1 MTTLATIDLEI
12 LRLIPERDLAE
23 FTGMNDPAQ
32 AGVLQKLGWIHRIK
46 NARRGT
52 KQSIVKAAAAA
63 LRVAPSAVNRYLG
76 DYKRQGWRG
85 LRDERLAGLGSKG
98 LSPLFKSFIAGLFDQ
113 HQREY
118 DDGAEVHRKLIDRWQ
133 TWRRTG
139 DYAFAIPGYNS
150 PPAADPST
158 GIPHGWSYD
167 NILRLRPKAPARAMA
182 KHGAKSAASHLPP
195 VLTTRVG
202 SAVHS
207 RRLYDDQDLDNLLQD
222 GVLAISGLADTM
234 RPVSFNSLDFY
245 TAAHL
250 SHHLRAIA
258 KDPETSKNKTLTG
271 MEFVWFV
278 IRDLQ
283 TWGYRTDELGTELIF
298 EHGTANTWRSKEL
311 QTFQGHGS
319 FEDAINAITGGHCFI
334 NRSGKFEGPL
344 FAELC
349 FKPQGTGN
357 FKFKTWLESAF
368 RLLRTYMQAL
378 PGPIGSHQRI
388 NGKDELYG
396 IKQEERKL
404 LKAISEVVDPQTQVL
419 LAASLEHELLDL
431 QTFHELVN
439 SVYRAVNARSSHV
452 LEGWSRCGFT
462 VPLWRL
468 NENSENWFTQEEL
481 QSIEDP
487 MEKQIILRRINA
499 NRDQLTKVD
508 KLPPVEALAIETKR
522 DAAHIAKLPDHVV
535 GLVLPRQ
542 WAQAKRVGKNHCF
555 TLANPLWPDTQDTY
569 VASWDERG
577 AQVTLDIGKDLLV
590 YHNPFHDGRAQVH
603 DTNGAYVTTLYPTV
617 RAEPF
622 SPEKTLIQLQTR
634 SAVQAGH
641 EAHLRARMADVGATR
656 QQQRE
661 INRDL
666 LQLTREDR
674 ARATRRK
681 QAAAPAPGAAIYQEH
696 GQAADWDNYDPEPCD
711 APADI
716 YAGLAD
722 ETPLDDSL

>member
-1 MTTLATIDLEI
+1 MHSLATIDLEI
-12 LRLIPERDLAE
+12 LRLIPERDLGE
-23 FTGMNDPAQ
+23 FTAMTDAAQ
-32 AGVLQKLGWIHRIK
+32 AGVLQKIGWIHRIK

-52 KQSIVKAAAAA
+52 KGSIKKAAAQA
-63 LRVAPSAVNRYLG
+63 LGLDCVGSVDRYLG
-76 DYKRQGWRG
+76 DYKAQGWRG
-85 LRDERLAGLGSKG
+85 LRDERLAGLGAKG
-98 LSPLFKSFIAGLFDQ
+98 LSPLFKSFIAGLFDA
-113 HQREY
+113 HQRDK
-118 DDGAEVHRKLIDRWQ
+118 DDGAEVHRKLVDRWN
-133 TWRRTG
+133 TWRKTG
-139 DYAFAIPGYNS
+139 DSAFAIPGYTS
-150 PPAADPST
+150 PPPADPST
-158 GIPHGWSYD
+158 GVPVGWSYD
-167 NILRLRPKAPARAMA
+167 NILRLRPKAPARAAA
-182 KHGAKSAASHLPP
+182 KHGAKSAAAHLPP
-195 VLTTRVG
+195 VLTTRIG

-207 RRLYDDQDLDNLLQD
+207 RRLYDDQDLDNLLAD
-222 GVLAISGLADTM
+222 GHLAISGLADTM

-250 SHHLRAIA
+250 SHHLRAVA

-298 EHGTANTWRSKEL
+298 EHGTANAWKSKEL

-319 FEDAINAITGGHCFI
+319 FEDAINAITGGHCFV
-334 NRSGKFEGPL
+334 NRSGKFEGAM

-396 IKQEERKL
+396 IKLEERKL
-404 LKAISEVVDPQTQVL
+404 LKAISEVVDPQTQLL
-419 LAASLEHELLDL
+419 LAGAMEHELMDL
-431 QTFHELVN
+431 QTFHDLVN
-439 SVYRAVNARSSHV
+439 SVYRAVNARTHHV
-452 LEGWSRCGFT
+452 LEGWHQCKFT

-468 NENSENWFTQEEL
+468 SPDSENWFSQDEL
-481 QSIEDP
+481 AAIEDP
-487 MEKQIILRRINA
+487 LEKQMILRRINA
-499 NRDQLTKVD
+499 NRDQLTRVD
-508 KLPPVEALAIETKR
+508 RLSPLEALAIETKR
-522 DAAHIAKLPDHVV
+522 DAVRIAKLPDHVV

-542 WAQAKRVGKNHCF
+542 WAQAKKVGKNHCF

-603 DTNGAYVTTLYPTV
+603 DVNGAYITTLFPTV

-634 SAVQAGH
+634 SAVQSGH
-641 EAHLRARMADVGATR
+641 EAHLRARMADIGTDR
-656 QQQRE
+656 QEKRQ
-661 INRDL
+661 INREL
-666 LQLTREDR
+666 LYLTREDR
-674 ARATRRK
+674 HRAK
-681 QAAAPAPGAAIYQEH
+681 QKKSVVEAAYDAALRQSAEPV
-696 GQAADWDNYDPEPCD
+696 DWDTVPDP
-711 APADI
+711 APAD
-716 YAGLAD
+716 AVFD
-722 ETPLDDSL
+722 PFSSLPD

>member
-1 MTTLATIDLEI
+1 MTTLATIDLGI
-12 LRLIPERDLAE
+12 LRLIPEGDLAE
-23 FTGMNDPAQ
+23 FTAMTDSAQ
-32 AGVLQKLGWIHRIK
+32 SIVLARIGWIHRIK
-46 NARRGT
+46 TARRGT
-52 KQSIVKAAAAA
+52 KNAIAKAAAAT
-63 LRVAPSAVNRYLG
+63 LGVAPSAVHRYLG

-85 LRDERLAGLGSKG
+85 LRDERMSGLGAKG
-98 LSPLFKSFIAGLFDQ
+98 LSPLFKSFIAGLFDA
-113 HQREY
+113 HQRDH
-118 DDGAEVHRKLIDRWQ
+118 DDAAEVHRKLIDRWN
-133 TWRRTG
+133 TWRQTG
-139 DYAFAIPGYNS
+139 DSTFAVPGYTS
-150 PPAADPST
+150 PPSAEPST
-158 GIPHGWSYD
+158 GAPHGWSYD
-167 NILRLRPKAPARAMA
+167 NILRLRPKAPARALA
-182 KHGAKSAASHLPP
+182 KHGAKSAAAHLPP

-207 RRLYDDQDLDNLLQD
+207 RRLYDDQDLDNLLAD
-222 GVLAISGLADTM
+222 GHLAISGLADTM

-283 TWGYRTDELGTELIF
+283 TWGYRTDDLGTELIF
-298 EHGTANTWRSKEL
+298 EHGTANTWRNKDL
-311 QTFQGHGS
+311 NTFQGHAS
-319 FEDAINAITGGHCFI
+319 FEDAINAITGGKCFV
-334 NRSGKFEGPL
+334 NRSGKFEGPM

-368 RLLRTYMQAL
+368 RLLRTYMQSL
-378 PGPIGSHQRI
+378 PGQIGSHQRI

-396 IKQEERKL
+396 IKLEERKL

-431 QTFHELVN
+431 QTFHDLVN
-439 SVYRAVNARSSHV
+439 AVYRAVNARTNHV
-452 LEGWSRCGFT
+452 LEGWHQCRFT
-462 VPLWRL
+462 TALWRL
-468 NENSENWFTQEEL
+468 SETSEIWFTQDELPADPEERRYL
-481 QSIEDP
+481 L
-487 MEKQIILRRINA
+487 KRING
-499 NRDQLTKVD
+499 NRDQLTKID
-508 KLPPVEALAIETKR
+508 RLPPVEALAIETRR

-542 WAQAKRVGKNHCF
+542 WAQLKKIGKQHCF

-577 AQVTLDIGKDLLV
+577 AQVTLDIGKELLV

-603 DTNGAYVTTLYPTV
+603 DINGAYITTLYPTV

-634 SAVQAGH
+634 SAVQSGH
-641 EAHLRARMADVGATR
+641 EAHLRARMADIGTDR
-656 QQQRE
+656 QEKRQ

-674 ARATRRK
+674 HRAGQRK
-681 QAAAPAPGAAIYQEH
+681 TAAAPAPAAAVYQPH
-696 GQAADWDNYDPEPCD
+696 GEATDWDNYQPELCD
-711 APADI
+711 APADF
-716 YAGLAD
+716 YGDLPD
-722 ETPLDDSL
+722 ETPLDPSL

>member
-1 MTTLATIDLEI
+1 MHLLADITLDI
-12 LRLIPERDLAE
+12 LRLIPSEDLAE
-23 FTGMNDPAQ
+23 FTGMTDAAQ
-32 AGVLQKLGWIHRIK
+32 QGVLAKIGWIHRIK
-46 NARRGT
+46 HARRGT
-52 KQSIVKAAAAA
+52 KNAIVKAAAAA
-63 LRVAPSAVNRYLG
+63 LAVAPSAVNRYLG
-76 DYKRQGWRG
+76 DYKREGWRG
-85 LRDERLAGLGSKG
+85 LRDERMTGLGAKG
-98 LSPLFKSFIAGLFDQ
+98 LSPLFKSFIAGLFDA
-113 HQREY
+113 HQRDH
-118 DDGAEVHRKLIDRWQ
+118 DDGAEVHRNLIDRWN
-133 TWRRTG
+133 TWRKTG
-139 DYAFAIPGYNS
+139 DHAFAVPGYTS
-150 PPAADPST
+150 PPPADPST
-158 GIPHGWSYD
+158 GTPVGWSYD
-167 NILRLRPKAPARAMA
+167 NILRLRPKAPARALA
-182 KHGAKSAASHLPP
+182 KHGAKSAAGHLPP

-222 GVLAISGLADTM
+222 GVLAIAGMTDTM

-283 TWGYRTDELGTELIF
+283 TWGYRTDTLGTELIF
-298 EHGTANTWRSKEL
+298 EHGTANTWRNKEL
-311 QTFQGHGS
+311 HTFQGHGS
-319 FEDAINAITGGHCFI
+319 FEDAIHAITGGHCFV
-334 NRSGKFEGPL
+334 NRSGKFEGAM

-357 FKFKTWLESAF
+357 FKFKTWIESAF

-396 IKQEERKL
+396 IKLEERKL
-404 LKAISEVVDPQTQVL
+404 LKAISEVVDPQTQLL

-431 QTFHELVN
+431 QTLHELVN
-439 SVYRAVNARSSHV
+439 SVYRAVNARTSHV

-468 NENSENWFTQEEL
+468 SPDSEIWFSQDELPADPEERRYL
-481 QSIEDP
+481 L
-487 MEKQIILRRINA
+487 KRINC
-499 NRDQLTKVD
+499 NRDQLMKVD
-508 KLPPVEALAIETKR
+508 RLPPVEALAIETRR
-522 DAAHIAKLPDHVV
+522 DAAHLAKLPDHVV

-542 WAQAKRVGKNHCF
+542 WAQLNKIGKNHCF
-555 TLANPLWPDTQDTY
+555 TLSNPLWPDQQDTY

-577 AQVTLDIGKDLLV
+577 GQVTLDIGKDLLV

-603 DTNGAYVTTLYPTV
+603 DINGAYITTLYPTV

-634 SAVQAGH
+634 SAVQSGH
-641 EAHLRARMADVGATR
+641 EAHLRARMADIGTDR
-656 QQQRE
+656 QAKRE
-661 INRDL
+661 INREL

-674 ARATRRK
+674 HRAK
-681 QAAAPAPGAAIYQEH
+681 QKKSAAEAAYD
-696 GQAADWDNYDPEPCD
+696 AALRQSAEPVDWDTVPDPV
-711 APADI
+711 PAD
-716 YAGLAD
+716 AAFD
-722 ETPLDDSL
+722 PFSSLPD